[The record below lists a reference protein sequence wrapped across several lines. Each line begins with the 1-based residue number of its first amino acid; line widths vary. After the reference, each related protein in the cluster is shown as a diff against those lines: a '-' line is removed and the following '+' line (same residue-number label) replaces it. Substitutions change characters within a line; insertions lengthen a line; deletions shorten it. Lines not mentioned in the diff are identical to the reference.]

1 MSEISVINNN
11 AAEPVAKKWIFARA
25 IASVN
30 NKTAKTL
37 FKYVAM
43 PLAVWLAAR
52 GIANAED
59 LTSAGREDASDTFG
73 EDSTMMYYFMLAEV
87 ILVFLIYLKNH
98 NPSTFILIPVFIVI
112 TKVIYT
118 IISSRSGAGG

>member
-11 AAEPVAKKWIFARA
+11 AAEPVAKKGIFARA

-43 PLAVWLAAR
+43 PLAGRPWYRQCGGSDLRWQR
-52 GIANAED
+52 GC
-59 LTSAGREDASDTFG
+59 LR
-73 EDSTMMYYFMLAEV
+73 YF
-87 ILVFLIYLKNH
+87 
-98 NPSTFILIPVFIVI
+98 
-112 TKVIYT
+112 
-118 IISSRSGAGG
+118 R